1 MKLVGGG
8 SDINRATPS
17 SFGECAFYLDFP
29 KEFFMQGQKCSQS
42 NYMQRNVKI
51 HFEKAEYLT
60 TKRDNPFHNRPSTA

>member
-29 KEFFMQGQKCSQS
+29 KEFFYAGTKMQPEKLYAKKCE
-42 NYMQRNVKI
+42 NT
-51 HFEKAEYLT
+51 F
-60 TKRDNPFHNRPSTA
+60 